1 MTSMKGLNFV
11 GADVV
16 ELSPHYD
23 TTGVSTAVACKVIR
37 EVALLL
43 SE

>member
-1 MTSMKGLNFV
+1 LNFV

-23 TTGVSTAVACKVIR
+23 SSGVSTVVGAKTVR
-37 EVALLL
+37 EVLMLL
-43 SE
+43 STSV